1 MGNVIRPDWRTCTLN
16 TIVALPGLSLW
27 EQLPSM
33 EHDSPI
39 SSFIT
44 QANQGSKSSS
54 LVITTLHPPPP
65 TSTRV
70 QSPLSVHVYRP
81 PSLLYISICT
91 ATILPLSE
99 EYLGLDLPST
109 PWWTKCSQR
118 HQSDFATERN
128 KNMKIKIKQTRQTM
142 CKWLRPGERKQQY
155 TDYTDPEL
163 DPN

>member
-16 TIVALPGLSLW
+16 TIVALPGTKSLRTTAFHGAW
-27 EQLPSM
+27 QPNLQFCHAGQLLKPC
-33 EHDSPI
+33 HHH
-39 SSFIT
+39 IT
-44 QANQGSKSSS
+44 
-54 LVITTLHPPPP
+54 PPPP
-65 TSTRV
+65 TSSRV

-142 CKWLRPGERKQQY
+142 CKWLRPGERIHRLHGSR
-155 TDYTDPEL
+155 TRS
-163 DPN
+163 